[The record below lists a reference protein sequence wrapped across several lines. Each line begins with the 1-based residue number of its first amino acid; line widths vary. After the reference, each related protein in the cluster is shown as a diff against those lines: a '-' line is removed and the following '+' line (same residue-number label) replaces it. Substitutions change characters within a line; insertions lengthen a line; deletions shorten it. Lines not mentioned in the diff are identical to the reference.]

1 MQQTYMV
8 KTNPPNALQLVK
20 TKELKSHMVTT
31 KERKVPYGAMTM
43 LRTKRPK
50 AQNHLVLVEN
60 WQRGTKVASCIGSS
74 SLGLQRCSID
84 YDGRCRRR

>member
-1 MQQTYMV
+1 MKTSLSRCVIKCPLSPRRRPMQQTYMM
-8 KTNPPNALQLVK
+8 KTKAPNALQLVK

-50 AQNHLVLVEN
+50 AQNHLVLV
-60 WQRGTKVASCIGSS
+60 
-74 SLGLQRCSID
+74 SI
-84 YDGRCRRR
+84 

>member
-1 MQQTYMV
+1 MQQTHMV
-8 KTNPPNALQLVK
+8 KTKAPNAPQLVK

-50 AQNHLVLVEN
+50 AKNQLVLV
-60 WQRGTKVASCIGSS
+60 
-74 SLGLQRCSID
+74 SI
-84 YDGRCRRR
+84 